1 MALTREQVEAYF
13 KSQGRPWADEDLY
26 DEFLNAGELQPLYD
40 EIVQNGYDL
49 PDVDRWFH
57 LMDVMGVDLPF
68 KTAMKIAEALWEAD
82 LEALELNLPEY
93 RVFGEQK
100 VNGIFRGSF
109 DEVKERIRR
118 EVLQKEGFALGELG
132 DVRIPDLKL
141 EDAFKLYAEL
151 RGETDGAKTLFL
163 MDSNRI
169 FDLSRSEDT
178 NLTPYEFKKIA
189 DQYLAPEDPLHA
201 FIEQEVPF
209 RMRQYN
215 DIDISDKQCAELIDA
230 LEENV
235 DVMFDYDRLDS
246 FLMSKYEE
254 LAGLDS
260 ERIKNLRGEISV
272 LMKELD
278 GAIAYDPDKAPA
290 IEKRLSELVDE
301 LNALRGVKPRTF
313 IFDDELMVN
322 ASLDSVNG
330 YLWAVDTLVDRIPG
344 SDDMENINFYADYQA
359 EYGTVSLDATY
370 YTTLDGKEIQK
381 CVEIELSGEEQSA
394 LLAAMEAYAQ
404 EEEGQSLLEM
414 VNACRAEY
422 ELGPILPKNDS
433 LPLEEQIQAAEAR
446 GERNSAAAGKP
457 VLRDTSE
464 REC

>member
-13 KSQGRPWADEDLY
+13 KGQGRPWADEDLY

-68 KTAMKIAEALWEAD
+68 KTAMKVAEALWEAD

-163 MDSNRI
+163 MDSSRI

-189 DQYLAPEDPLHA
+189 DQYLAPEAPLDV

-209 RMRQYN
+209 RMRN
-215 DIDISDKQCAELIDA
+215 VLGIDVSDEQCASLVEKVK
-230 LEENV
+230 ENL
-235 DVMFDYDRLDS
+235 DIMFDYDKFDS
-246 FLMSKYEE
+246 FLTDKYEA

-260 ERIKNLRGEISV
+260 KRIKDVRGEISV

-344 SDDMENINFYADYQA
+344 TDDMENINFYADYQA

-464 REC
+464 RER